1 MGYSDITFID
11 KASGI
16 GVALELKRS
25 DSGSP
30 AAMAACCERAIEQ
43 TKSRKYHET
52 FLGTGVTR
60 VRLCGIAFSGKDC
73 RILAEETTL
82 PQ

>member
-1 MGYSDITFID
+1 M
-11 KASGI
+11 
-16 GVALELKRS
+16 ALELKRS

-60 VRLCGIAFSGKDC
+60 VRLCGIAFSGKVC